1 MADTPKLIMPEIA
14 ENQASKYV
22 THNSALRVLDSLV
35 QCTVLDKDLDEPPSG
50 PTDGDT
56 YIVAAP
62 SSASEWN
69 GHDDEIA
76 YYENTAWAYR
86 EPEEGWLVF
95 VQDENTLYVYNG
107 SAWVELASLMAFT
120 DLSDTPATLSSNGYK
135 LIRVSSGQS
144 VLEFVENEFD
154 VKIFV
159 LGKPGA
165 GDIIHRE
172 PMVRAIRFSDDF
184 YLSRGNCE
192 TAPTDS
198 SGVEL
203 TVEKNGIEFGQIL
216 FASGET
222 SATFNTDS
230 GVEDFAAGDVLKVVA
245 PNPADPAFKN
255 VGVTLRAIQ
264 I

>member
-1 MADTPKLIMPEIA
+1 MADTPRLDMPEIA

-35 QCTVLDKDLDEPPSG
+35 QCTAIDKDTDDAPG
-50 PTDGDT
+50 APTDGDT
-56 YIVAAP
+56 YIVGSP
-62 SSASEWN
+62 SSGDDWN
-69 GHDDEIA
+69 GHDNDIA
-76 YYENTAWAYR
+76 YYESSAWAFR
-86 EPEEGWLVF
+86 EPEEGWLAY
-95 VQDENTLYVYNG
+95 VQDENKIYVYNG
-107 SAWVELASLMAFT
+107 SAWVDYPSLVKVS
-120 DLSDTPATLSSNGYK
+120 DLSDVPSFSGKGYQ
-135 LIRVSSGQS
+135 LLRITSGQS
-144 VLEFVENEFD
+144 ALETIENEFD

-159 LGKPGA
+159 LGEPGA

-172 PMVRAIRFSDDF
+172 AMVRAIRFSDDF

-192 TAPTDS
+192 TAPSDS

-203 TVEKNGIEFGQIL
+203 TVEKNGVEFGQIL

-230 GVEDFAAGDVLKVVA
+230 GLEDFAAGDVLKVVA

>member
-1 MADTPKLIMPEIA
+1 MADTPKLDMPEIA

-22 THNSALRVLDSLV
+22 THNGALRILDALV
-35 QCTVLDKDLDEPPSG
+35 QCNVKSRTTDDEPSG
-50 PTDGDT
+50 PVEGDT
-56 YIVAAP
+56 YIPASP
-62 SSASEWN
+62 SSGDPWDGLENKVVYYDGSAWEANTPAEGW
-69 GHDDEIA
+69 IA
-76 YYENTAWAYR
+76 Y
-86 EPEEGWLVF
+86 
-95 VQDENTLYVYNG
+95 VQDENKLIVYNG
-107 SAWVELASLMAFT
+107 SSWVDYPSLVKVS
-120 DLSDTPATLSSNGYK
+120 DLSDVPSFSGKGYQ
-135 LIRVSSGQS
+135 LLRITSGQS
-144 VLEFVENEFD
+144 ALETIENEFD

-159 LGKPGA
+159 LGEPGA

-172 PMVRAIRFSDDF
+172 AMVRAIRFSDDF

-192 TAPTDS
+192 TAPSDS

-203 TVEKNGIEFGQIL
+203 TVEKNGVEFGQIL

-230 GVEDFAAGDVLKVVA
+230 GIEDFAAGDVLKVVA